1 MKTST
6 YPSALSFSFK
16 AGIAFVIT
24 LLISSLQLVFS
35 QVKFTTGALE
45 SGTNK
50 EAGAVYRFKSVL
62 PNVDALITI
71 DSLVNG
77 ASIVDIDQSGYGFED
92 AFQPRIQSGGNGV
105 SYGVFTIRFVQAN
118 STTSI
123 LLGSITPT
131 NLDLDG
137 NNNLKEFCEFNLNGG
152 TATYMSNS
160 PEIMVSAD
168 GSKFM
173 AQNVSGKEYAGI
185 DTAADAVMFKVKRN
199 NVTQFTVRLGA
210 TVSNNSQA
218 ARQYSVY
225 LKDFEI
231 SNAASLPLT
240 LLNFDAIL
248 KSEKV
253 NLIWSTTEHKNFSH
267 FVLQRSTDAKN
278 FKDVMT
284 LMTDNTTASSV
295 NQYSYNDIISNVNS
309 SVIYYRLQMV
319 DLDSK
324 YEYSPV
330 RLVRLNASNMVQ
342 VQTFPNPVTS
352 ELRVTIPSNWQEK
365 NTVYE
370 IYNSN
375 GSLVSRTQVA
385 RAVQVQQL
393 NVQSLGSGN
402 YIIRVTNGQEISS
415 SKFIKY

>member
-1 MKTST
+1 MRTST
-6 YPSALSFSFK
+6 YPSTLSFSFK
-16 AGIAFVIT
+16 AGISLLIT
-24 LLISSLQLVFS
+24 LLISSLQFVS
-35 QVKFTTGALE
+35 AQIKFTTNSLE

-50 EAGAVYRFKSVL
+50 QAGAVYRFKSVL
-62 PNVDALITI
+62 PNIDALVTI

-77 ASIVDIDQSGYGFED
+77 ASIVDMDQSGYGFED

-118 STTSI
+118 SNAAI
-123 LLGSITPT
+123 FLGSITPT

-137 NNNLKEFCEFNLNGG
+137 NNDLKEFCEFNLNGG
-152 TATYMSNS
+152 VATYMSNS

-168 GSKFM
+168 GAKFM
-173 AQNVSGKEYAGI
+173 AQNISGKEYAGI
-185 DTAADAVMFKVKRN
+185 DTTADEVMFKVKRN

-210 TVSNNSQA
+210 IVSNNSQA

-240 LLNFDAIL
+240 LLNFNAIL

-253 NLIWSTTEHKNFSH
+253 SLNWSTTEHKNFSH

-278 FKDVMT
+278 FKDVMI
-284 LMTDNTTASSV
+284 LMGNNTIESSIY
-295 NQYSYNDIISNVNS
+295 QYSYTDNISTINS

-342 VQTFPNPVTS
+342 IQTFPNPVTS

-370 IYNSN
+370 IYNGN
-375 GSLVSRTQVA
+375 GLLVSRIQVA

-393 NVQSLGSGN
+393 NVQSLGSGS
-402 YIIRVTNGQEISS
+402 YIIRVTNGQEVSS
-415 SKFIKY
+415 SKFVKH